1 MIAEEKSK
9 IVEIFDYM
17 HTCPHLKGLWS
28 IAGVEDVGVKIILP
42 QGASAKRQ
50 YIDST
55 DILDG
60 YECEIIPYD
69 RYYEDYQINCY
80 EFYDVN
86 DSSEPSDNINVL
98 SFNDVQKICD
108 WLEEQDEVLNLPE
121 ITNHSVVA
129 IECNP
134 HTPQIRF
141 VNTEENIIGY
151 FITVRI
157 HFKNKAK
164 RSVRRGN

>member
-1 MIAEEKSK
+1 MASK

-17 HTCPHLKGLWS
+17 RNCPQLSDLWS
-28 IAGVEDVGVKIILP
+28 IAGVEDVGVNVILP

-50 YIDST
+50 YVDSIDVT
-55 DILDG
+55 DK

-69 RYYEDYQINCY
+69 RFYEDYQINCY
-80 EFYDVN
+80 KAYDSK
-86 DSSEPSDNINVL
+86 DSSSPKDNVNVVK
-98 SFNDVQKICD
+98 FEDVQKICD
-108 WLEEQDEVLNLPE
+108 WVAEQDETLNLPK
-121 ITNHSVVA
+121 ITNESVVA

-134 HTPQIRF
+134 HIPQIRF
-141 VNTEENIIGY
+141 ANAAENIIGY

-164 RSVRRGN
+164 RSVRYGN

>member
-1 MIAEEKSK
+1 MASK

-17 HTCPHLKGLWS
+17 RKCPQLSDLWS
-28 IAGVEDVGVKIILP
+28 IAGVEDIDVSVILP

-50 YIDST
+50 YVDSVDVIDE
-55 DILDG
+55 
-60 YECEIIPYD
+60 YKCEIVPYD

-80 EFYDVN
+80 KRYDTK
-86 DSSEPSDNINVL
+86 DSSSPEDNVNVMN
-98 SFNDVQKICD
+98 FEDVQKICD
-108 WLEEQDEVLNLPE
+108 WVAEQDEALNLPQ
-121 ITNHSVVA
+121 ITGESVVA

-134 HTPQIRF
+134 HIPQIRF
-141 VNTEENIIGY
+141 VNTDENIIGY

-164 RSVRRGN
+164 RSVRNGN